1 MTGKYHSF
9 SVSRQFL
16 LVAQNE
22 KSWLAVASRWAE
34 IVFCLSLL
42 HFGEIDKDDTSE
54 DDTSE
59 V

>member
-1 MTGKYHSF
+1 MVIPF
-9 SVSRQFL
+9 FFCIQAVFF
-16 LVAQNE
+16 VAQNE
-22 KSWLAVASRWAE
+22 QSCLAVASRWAE